1 MSNDKQSSS
10 VEWLQFRYN
19 HNINLTE
26 ADFEQAKAMHNEEM
40 KEMYLKGIENYDP
53 EFKRKDNKT
62 FGGNNES

>member
-1 MSNDKQSSS
+1 MSNNKQSS

-26 ADFEQAKAMHNEEM
+26 ADFEEAKLIHNTEM

-53 EFKRKDNKT
+53 TFKIKDNET
-62 FGGNNES
+62 FGGNNEQQ